1 MNESIL
7 DDIQQQ
13 YTNLSKSEKRI
24 ANYVLANRSAVQ
36 YMTITTLAEECK
48 VADATITRF
57 CKKLGCSGYNNFKLS
72 LAKNLSY
79 TASDNLS
86 LHASKEIT
94 SSDSILTMCEKLYYL
109 ENESL
114 HQTFQSLDETSI
126 ATAIQFLCHAHQV
139 YCFGQGGSSIMAME
153 AWGRFITHSSKF
165 HWVQDSHMQAIT
177 LALLKADDVILYFCY
192 SGATSEIMEDLIVAQ
207 KRGVKIILITRFY
220 KSPAAAYADVILLCG
235 GNESPLEMGSVPAKI
250 SQLFLIDIL
259 YTEFCRRNKDICLKN
274 RDITTQVI
282 SKKLL

>member
-1 MNESIL
+1 MNEAIL

-13 YTNLSKSEKRI
+13 YTTLSKSEKRI
-24 ANYVLANRSAVQ
+24 ANYVLSNRSAVQ
-36 YMTITTLAEECK
+36 YMTITTLAEECH

-79 TASDNLS
+79 ASSDTLTIDVP
-86 LHASKEIT
+86 KEIT
-94 SSDSILTMCEKLYYL
+94 AHDSIPSMCEKLYYL
-109 ENESL
+109 ETEAL
-114 HQTFQSLDETSI
+114 HQTYQSLDEN
-126 ATAIQFLCHAHQV
+126 AISKAADLLCNANQV

-177 LALLKADDVILYFCY
+177 LALLAKDDVILYFCY
-192 SGATSEIMEDLIVAQ
+192 SGATSEIMEDLILAR
-207 KRGVKIILITRFY
+207 KRGIKIILITRFY
-220 KSPAAAYADVILLCG
+220 KSPATTYADAILLCG
-235 GNESPLEMGSVPAKI
+235 GNESPLEMGSIPAKI

-259 YTEFCRRNKDICLKN
+259 YNEFYRRNKSECLKN
-274 RDITTQVI
+274 RDITTQVV